1 MEEYPKYVDKYPLDK
16 LELNEW
22 NPNEMDLEKMKSLV
36 RSIKERG
43 FLVPIVANKDGKII
57 EGEHRYLAS
66 KECGLKKVPVML
78 VEMEEDEMKMSTLG
92 LNNIKGCD
100 SPVRL
105 AKLLQD
111 LNQRHSLQE
120 IAEKIGHGS
129 ESIKDKLEL
138 LKIPEDL
145 LQQLKEN
152 SVIQEQEV
160 PSVLHFAVSKE
171 QEKIIIKTLDSLK
184 GKSKGEKL
192 YSLCTAYL
200 NDKPKNGEE

>member
-1 MEEYPKYVDKYPLDK
+1 MPEYPKYVEDYPIEK
-16 LELNEW
+16 LTLNDW
-22 NPNEMDLEKMKSLV
+22 NPNEMDLEKMKSLE

-66 KECGLKKVPVML
+66 KECGLKQVPVML
-78 VEMEEDEMKMSTLG
+78 AEMEEDEMKMSTIG
-92 LNNIKGCD
+92 LNNIRGCD
-100 SPVRL
+100 SPIKL

-120 IAEKIGHGS
+120 IAEKIGSGS
-129 ESIKDKLEL
+129 ESLKDKLEL
-138 LKIPEDL
+138 LKIPGDL

-171 QEKIIIKTLDSLK
+171 QEKTIMQALELFE

-192 YSLCTAYL
+192 YALCTAYIRQ
-200 NDKPKNGEE
+200 KPKNE